1 MKKNRLRSPKASE
14 RQKEVIVEYFEE
26 NPQALRILNG
36 TDNRAKQRVWIE
48 LTHKLNSLDGALKTT
63 SKWGKYW
70 NDIII
75 YTKTRAKT
83 FISGECRC
91 DRPPTETEQR
101 ILTLI
106 GQLSLLKMW
115 QQVWEKG
122 VQKQAIETVVM
133 KTESVDLQSHHSSE
147 DDLDIAEYE
156 TMVIDPHSPGS
167 NVHSI
172 SEHDIKVSTNEPTER
187 ILNTKEE
194 TNNGERTDEKGTH
207 DFGSIFKDVS
217 FMEELSENVR
227 ALGNSFN
234 AMGAAFH
241 NIASLLERYNSK

>member
-1 MKKNRLRSPKASE
+1 MPICRIFLSCDIIKKKLSCKQSVKMKRRSALSCTIIDNNLTTQLLFQNRLRSPKASE

-156 TMVIDPHSPGS
+156 TMVSE
-167 NVHSI
+167 I
-172 SEHDIKVSTNEPTER
+172 S
-187 ILNTKEE
+187 
-194 TNNGERTDEKGTH
+194 
-207 DFGSIFKDVS
+207 F
-217 FMEELSENVR
+217 
-227 ALGNSFN
+227 
-234 AMGAAFH
+234 
-241 NIASLLERYNSK
+241 